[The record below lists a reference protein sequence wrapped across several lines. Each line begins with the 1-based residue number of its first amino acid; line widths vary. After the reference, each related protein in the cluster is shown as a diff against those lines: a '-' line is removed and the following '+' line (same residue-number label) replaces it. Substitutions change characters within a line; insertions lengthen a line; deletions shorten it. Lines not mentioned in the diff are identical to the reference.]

1 MNDESIEQL
10 RAMISEIDSE
20 IMELIA
26 DRLAV
31 ARRIGAAKV
40 TTGKKIRQPETEKK
54 VKERIESKAKE
65 MGLSEKNMEEVF
77 AGIIEAS
84 VAEQEKLE
92 ASLKDL
98 KPAGKCVIYGGAGG
112 MGKLLSEML
121 HMHGYEV
128 TIVRSTGVALKYP
141 TLEKGEIPKDA
152 DFAVVSVPM
161 KSTGDIIITASN
173 QVPGKKIYEICSMKA
188 RLKSAISR
196 VDKNGTEVISLHPM
210 FGPGI
215 RAIRDKPVIFCG
227 KPDQFTEDPIWKAFE
242 TEGARLLTVPFDD
255 HDKLMAYVLQFTHA
269 MNIIYF
275 TVLSNSGL
283 DVELLRKAASPICAR
298 QMLTAK
304 RVSVQDPQLY
314 FEIQRLSDHLGDM
327 YEELGVAQAE
337 LVEALASES
346 SAKFRQLMEKGKKYF
361 EGGGGNVG

>member
-1 MNDESIEQL
+1 LNDESIEQ
-10 RAMISEIDSE
+10 IDSE

-54 VKERIESKAKE
+54 VKERIEGKAKE
-65 MGLSEKNMEEVF
+65 LGLSEDDMQNIF

-92 ASLKDL
+92 ASVKERKDI
-98 KPAGKCVIYGGAGG
+98 GKCVIYGGAGG
-112 MGKLLSEML
+112 MGKILSEML

-128 TIVRSTGVALKYP
+128 TVVRSTGAVLKYP
-141 TLEKGEIPKDA
+141 SLEKGAIPEDA
-152 DFAVVSVPM
+152 DFAIVSVPM
-161 KSTGDIIITASN
+161 RITGDMIITASN
-173 QVPGKKIYEICSMKA
+173 QVPGKRIYEICSMKS
-188 RLKSAISR
+188 RLKTAISR
-196 VDKNGTEVISLHPM
+196 VEKSGSEVISLHPM

-215 RAIRDKPVIFCG
+215 RAIREKPVIFCG
-227 KPDQFTEDPIWKAFE
+227 KPDQFKEDPIWKAFE
-242 TEGARLLTVPFDD
+242 AEGARLLTVPFDD
-255 HDKLMAYVLQFTHA
+255 HDKLMSYVLQFTHA

-275 TVLSNSGL
+275 TVLSNSGI
-283 DVELLRKAASPICAR
+283 DISLLQKAASPICAK
-298 QMLTAK
+298 QIFTAK

-327 YEELGVAQAE
+327 YEQLGVAQAE

-346 SAKFRQLMEKGKKYF
+346 SAKFKQLMEKGKKYF
-361 EGGGGNVG
+361 DGGGKVG